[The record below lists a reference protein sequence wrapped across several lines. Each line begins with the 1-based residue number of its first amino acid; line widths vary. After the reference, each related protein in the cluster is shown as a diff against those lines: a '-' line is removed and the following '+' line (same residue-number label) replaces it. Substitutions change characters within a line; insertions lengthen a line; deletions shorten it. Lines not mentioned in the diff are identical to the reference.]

1 MEGKVRIE
9 AEPIMSPVM
18 AGYDPNEATLTRS
31 LRAAMDMDDALVE
44 QTETRLREK
53 LGEVA
58 LPDQRVE

>member
-1 MEGKVRIE
+1 
-9 AEPIMSPVM
+9 
-18 AGYDPNEATLTRS
+18 
-31 LRAAMDMDDALVE
+31 MDMDDALVE